1 MDEIDYN
8 LARIRNAADTRIR
21 RLEAARIAA
30 QQRQDGITFPEV
42 HDRTSKDQRDDAIQ
56 PPPTSADEVSALEPT
71 PSSSLATTSD
81 MSGQFGADDRAGSE
95 EAFKESLQS
104 ENPIDY
110 PVAAEEQLDAL
121 GGPAAPIDIS
131 DEAFAN
137 NLSNQDQLDDPCGDP
152 ENIETPKPLGESTEA
167 RAEETLIADEGVRAE
182 AVEAVEAVEIIETAD
197 TSQSRELAVVE
208 PTIWSRIKRFVG
220 L

>member
-1 MDEIDYN
+1 MGEIDYN
-8 LARIRNAADTRIR
+8 LERIRNAADTRIK

-30 QQRQDGITFPEV
+30 HQRQDGIPFPEV
-42 HDRTSKDQRDDAIQ
+42 CDHASKDQRDDAIQ
-56 PPPTSADEVSALEPT
+56 PTPTSADEVSALEPT

-81 MSGQFGADDRAGSE
+81 MAGQIGADNRAGSE
-95 EAFKESLQS
+95 EAFNESLQS
-104 ENPIDY
+104 GNPIS
-110 PVAAEEQLDAL
+110 AEEQIYSL
-121 GGPAAPIDIS
+121 GSSDDPTDIS

-137 NLSNQDQLDDPCGDP
+137 NLSNQDQLDDPRDDP
-152 ENIETPKPLGESTEA
+152 ENIEAPRSLDETTQVRADETP
-167 RAEETLIADEGVRAE
+167 IADESVRAE
-182 AVEAVEAVEIIETAD
+182 AVEAVEIVETAD